1 MFQLL
6 ADIYSEFGYYRESL
20 VNVVKEGKSGAEEI
34 QAMMENYRK
43 DSPAIINGS
52 NVVLIKDYLTRK
64 ASSLFDGEEED
75 IDLPKSNV
83 LQFFLEDGTKISVR
97 PSGTEPKIK
106 FYFGVKA
113 PLKGAEGIESAQAE
127 CDQKIEA
134 IIKELKLK

>member
-1 MFQLL
+1 
-6 ADIYSEFGYYRESL
+6 
-20 VNVVKEGKSGAEEI
+20 
-34 QAMMENYRK
+34 AMMENYRK

-113 PLKGAEGIESAQAE
+113 PLKGAEGIEAAQAE